1 MNISIFGLGYVGAV
15 VGACLAKLGHHVTG
29 CDSDTAKVDLIA
41 RGKSPIIE
49 DGLDD
54 LVAETV
60 ASGRFTAI
68 TDCEQAVATSDVSL
82 VCVGTPSNPNGS
94 LGLQYVERVSHQI
107 GRAIRKKG
115 TYHSVVVRSTVLPGT
130 TESLVAPIL
139 ERETKGKPG
148 ETFGISMHPEFLR
161 EGASLED
168 FYEPPVIIVGTAS
181 AKEFRI
187 VSDMYRGEGRQVGG
201 ETIRCSIS
209 TAETIKYACNLF
221 HAVKITFANEIGQL
235 CKRAGVDSREV
246 MELFCRDEKLNLS
259 PRYLKPGF
267 AFGGSCLPKD
277 LRACIDFAR
286 KSDVPLPM
294 LESVL
299 ASNRLQIERVAER
312 ATVRAKGR
320 KLSLLG
326 ISFKERTDDLRDS
339 PLVRLAELLIGRGY
353 DLRIYD
359 PNVRYSAL
367 SGSNKA
373 FIDRELP
380 HLKSLLVDADAALEH
395 ADLLVFGHD
404 ATVYRDLLPKLKPE
418 HKVLDL
424 ADVASKAGL
433 NGQYEGLY
441 W

>member
-1 MNISIFGLGYVGAV
+1 MRISIFGLGYVGAV
-15 VGACLAKLGHHVTG
+15 AGACLAKLGHQVTG
-29 CDSDTAKVDLIA
+29 CDPDTAKVDCING
-41 RGKSPIIE
+41 GKSPIIE
-49 DGLDD
+49 DGLDG

-60 ASGRFTAI
+60 QDGRFRAI
-68 TDCEQAVATSDVSL
+68 SDCERAVAESELSL
-82 VCVGTPSNPNGS
+82 ICVGTPSNPNGS
-94 LGLQYVERVSHQI
+94 LGVQYVERVAKQI
-107 GRAIRKKG
+107 GKAIRKKG
-115 TYHSVVVRSTVLPGT
+115 TYHSVVIRSTILPGT
-130 TESLVAPIL
+130 TEGLIVPIL
-139 ERETKGKPG
+139 ERETKGKAG
-148 ETFGISMHPEFLR
+148 DTFGISMHPEFLR
-161 EGASLED
+161 EGASIED
-168 FYEPPVIIVGTAS
+168 FYDPPIIIIGTPS

-187 VSDMYRGEGRQVGG
+187 VSEMYKGEGQVVKG
-201 ETIRCSIS
+201 EPAKCSIS

-221 HAVKITFANEIGQL
+221 HAVKITFANEIGLL

-246 MELFCRDEKLNLS
+246 MDLFCRDEKLNLS
-259 PRYLKPGF
+259 HRYLKPGF

-286 KSDVPLPM
+286 KSDVALPM

-299 ASNRLQIERVAER
+299 TSNRVQIERVAER
-312 ATVRAKGR
+312 AMRTGSR
-320 KLSLLG
+320 KLSLMG
-326 ISFKERTDDLRDS
+326 ISFKEATDDLRDS

-367 SGSNKA
+367 SGSNKT

-380 HLKSLLVDADAALEH
+380 HLKSLLVDAEAALDH
-395 ADLLVFGHD
+395 ADLLVFGHN
-404 ATVYRDLLPKLKPE
+404 AAVYRDLLPKLRPE
-418 HKVLDL
+418 HHVLDL